1 MNSTLN
7 TFRCALNVGI
17 TVAFLAGC
25 GGSQSPI
32 GALTT
37 ASSSGKTLSYHHTFK
52 YTGSMQTFKVPA
64 GVNSIDV
71 VARGA
76 AGAGEMGSQYA
87 FFGRGGRIH
96 ATIPVSPGEKLYV
109 FVGGVGSS
117 EIGGFNGGGDGGLS
131 KGSSAMGYAGGG
143 ASDVREGGHRLVDRV
158 LVVGGGG
165 GAGYMWR
172 GTPGVGGDGGG
183 VVGGNGGD
191 AYFYGAKGGTGGT
204 QSAGGSGGSGGTGPG
219 NPGHSGKSG
228 ELSAGGRGG
237 AGGHSRGYYTGGGG
251 GGAGGGYY
259 GGGGGGGGAS
269 GVASLYGASAGGG
282 GGGSSYAEPS
292 ASGVHMWQ
300 GWKNSTGDGLV
311 VFSWQ

>member
-1 MNSTLN
+1 MIP
-7 TFRCALNVGI
+7 I
-17 TVAFLAGC
+17 TVRTLSLSLGAVFVTAC
-25 GGSQSPI
+25 GGSQPM

-37 ASSSGKTLSYHHTFK
+37 ASNSGKTLSYHHTFK
-52 YTGSMQTFKVPA
+52 YTGSVQTFRVPS
-64 GVNSIDV
+64 GVTSIDV

-76 AGAGEMGSQYA
+76 AGAGEMGSQYH

-109 FVGGVGSS
+109 SVGGAGSS
-117 EIGGFNGGGDGGLS
+117 NIGGFNGGGNGGPS
-131 KGSSAMGYAGGG
+131 QGSSTMGYAGGG
-143 ASDVREGGHRLVDRV
+143 ASDVREGGQRLVDRV
-158 LVVGGGG
+158 LVVGGGA

-172 GTPGVGGDGGG
+172 GAPGIGGNGGG
-183 VVGGNGGD
+183 MVGENGGD
-191 AYFYGAKGGTGGT
+191 AYFYGAKGGAGGT

-228 ELSAGGRGG
+228 GFGEGGRGG

-251 GGAGGGYY
+251 GSAGGGYY

-282 GGGSSYAEPS
+282 GGGSSYVEPS
-292 ASGVHMWQ
+292 ASRVHMWQ
-300 GWKNSTGDGLV
+300 GWKNATGNGLV